1 MLHRR
6 QFVGIAAASALV
18 PPLFTRSAPAQAVAR
33 DAVARDA
40 WPNRLVRIICPIAP
54 GGGIDAVTRLVA
66 ARLSEI
72 WRQQVVVENRTGGS
86 NNIAAEAVARS
97 EPDGTTIFASI
108 GSSFLELAIASRTC
122 MASFSAANF

>member
-6 QFVGIAAASALV
+6 QFVGLAAASALI

-54 GGGIDAVTRLVA
+54 GGGIDAVTR
-66 ARLSEI
+66 
-72 WRQQVVVENRTGGS
+72 RQRQALGS
-86 NNIAAEAVARS
+86 HW
-97 EPDGTTIFASI
+97 PLD
-108 GSSFLELAIASRTC
+108 
-122 MASFSAANF
+122 